1 MNQISYPI
9 RSSLADQLLPLKDRL
24 QPPRVTVVPVSQ
36 ITLSLEG
43 ADSAVVFK
51 RAQDQI
57 LKWVGNR
64 AGRPLPERAWKGESF
79 ELDDVGAQ
87 RAAAVSL
94 IEPQYWAARFDDA
107 DRNVPQRTWV
117 TEISIGGINDRQVLV
132 GARLTCVSRGED
144 RPFERSVPGFVRQ
157 IVDIGCASLDGCF
170 VDEKPWFVAT
180 ESNVI
185 NLVNL
190 LRDPGRQVNVIVFS
204 LPEDS
209 ENEAE
214 AVANAARV
222 HTGTIGAAH
231 VVIISGP
238 ASFLLS
244 DRIGKEFSVFRQA
257 IRTYRPGFDPDRDQP
272 FSHPLAMPDRVR
284 SWSDGGIKT
293 FENFLIEQT
302 LSVSVVLG
310 DLHDKLPSF
319 ATVCGFAAKQSR
331 KIAETKGS
339 SDTELLTLAL
349 EDNERLTNEL
359 HDQKQTYDGL
369 LKTIERE
376 KEEAL
381 NEREEVK
388 ASVRTLRARIEY
400 LNQQIV
406 ELEGRE
412 VEVPIPGTLE
422 GFEVWSQNHLAGAVE
437 LHNRAYHGVK
447 KSEYEDPSLLYRA
460 LLLLRNYYVP
470 MRQRG
475 GDELIKA
482 YKLALDH
489 LHLDESQ
496 TFGGSGWG
504 EEGETYFVNYGGRRR
519 LLERHLKKGASRE
532 SRRCFRLYFFWD
544 DEAQNVVVGWLPS
557 HLDSRMT

>member
-1 MNQISYPI
+1 
-9 RSSLADQLLPLKDRL
+9 QLLPPKDRL
-24 QPPRVTVVPVSQ
+24 QHPRVTVVPVSQ

-43 ADSAVVFK
+43 TDSAAIFK
-51 RAQDQI
+51 RVQDQI
-57 LKWVGNR
+57 LKWVGKR

-94 IEPQYWAARFDDA
+94 VEPQYWAARFDDA

-117 TEISIGGINDRQVLV
+117 TEISIGGTNDRQVLF

-157 IVDIGCASLDGCF
+157 IVDIGCASLDGRF
-170 VDEKPWFVAT
+170 VDEKPWFVVT
-180 ESNVI
+180 ENDVI

-190 LRDPGRQVNVIVFS
+190 LRDPRRQVNVIVFS

-244 DRIGKEFSVFRQA
+244 NYIGKEFSVFRQA
-257 IRTYRPGFDPDRDQP
+257 IRTYRPGFDSDRDQP
-272 FSHPLAMPDRVR
+272 FAHPLAMPDRVR
-284 SWSDGGIKT
+284 SWSDGGVKT

-302 LSVSVVLG
+302 LSVSVALG

-331 KIAETKGS
+331 KIAETRGS
-339 SDTELLTLAL
+339 SDKELLALAL

-359 HDQKQTYDGL
+359 HDQKKTYDGL

-376 KEEAL
+376 KEEAFQA
-381 NEREEVK
+381 RDEVK
-388 ASVRTLRARIEY
+388 ASNRTLRVRIEY
-400 LNQQIV
+400 LEQRIKEGQQA
-406 ELEGRE
+406 
-412 VEVPIPGTLE
+412 EVPIPTTLDR
-422 GFEVWSQNHLAGAVE
+422 FEEWCQKHLAGAVE
-437 LHNRAYHGVK
+437 IHNRAYHGVK
-447 KSEYEDPSLLYRA
+447 KSEYESPSFLYQA
-460 LLLLRNYYVP
+460 LLLLRDYYVP
-470 MRQRG
+470 MRRNG
-475 GDELIKA
+475 GGELANA
-482 YKLALDH
+482 YKSECAR
-489 LHLDESQ
+489 LHLKESP
-496 TFGGSGWG
+496 TFSGSSWG
-504 EEGETYFVNYGGRRR
+504 EEGETYFVNYSGQRRI
-519 LLERHLKKGASRE
+519 LERHLKKGISRNT
-532 SRRCFRLYFFWD
+532 RRCFRLYFFWD
-544 DEAQNVVVGWLPS
+544 DESQNAVVGWLPS
-557 HLDSRMT
+557 HLENRMT